1 MLDVIIYS
9 CGIFV
14 GSISMIV
21 KLFYFYRQNI
31 IKIIVTGRDTI
42 DN

>member
-14 GSISMIV
+14 GSISMI
-21 KLFYFYRQNI
+21 FYFYRQNI